1 MVDGGTIKKHL
12 VLCPHS
18 VLFEPVSS
26 NTAQLGIDFNS
37 F

>member
-1 MVDGGTIKKHL
+1 MVDVGTIKKQ
-12 VLCPHS
+12 VLFPHS

-26 NTAQLGIDFNS
+26 NTVQLGIDFNS